1 MIVKIRKI
9 GNSQGVL
16 IPKSLLTQCA
26 IEENAIVE
34 VKDHKIVISP
44 VAHEK
49 RKGWAAAF
57 ATMAKNGDDSGEFP
71 DVFEDEN
78 LDEWT
83 WK

>member
-16 IPKSLLTQCA
+16 IPKILLIQCA
-26 IEENAIVE
+26 IEDKAVVE
-34 VKDHKIVISP
+34 VKDHKIIISP
-44 VAHEK
+44 TEPEK
-49 RKGWAAAF
+49 RKGWAESF
-57 ATMAKNGDDSGEFP
+57 RQMAENEDDELTLP
-71 DVFEDEN
+71 DVFED